1 MCWRAA
7 CSGFIRLCLFTF
19 GRATTG
25 IMIMDNS
32 VFVYYDAGKRFKPAF
47 TQVDIFLFLLP
58 ELLFLWSIVWLN

>member
-1 MCWRAA
+1 
-7 CSGFIRLCLFTF
+7 
-19 GRATTG
+19 
-25 IMIMDNS
+25 MIMDNS